1 MRMPGI
7 PGHGFFTYL
16 VSVLRPETNDLIKK
30 REERGGAK
38 IQRLWYKKLK
48 FPEVFYTEAL
58 KKNAIT
64 EETPAFFSPC
74 ESNL

>member
-1 MRMPGI
+1 MI
-7 PGHGFFTYL
+7 L
-16 VSVLRPETNDLIKK
+16 LKK
-30 REERGGAK
+30 VKGGPK